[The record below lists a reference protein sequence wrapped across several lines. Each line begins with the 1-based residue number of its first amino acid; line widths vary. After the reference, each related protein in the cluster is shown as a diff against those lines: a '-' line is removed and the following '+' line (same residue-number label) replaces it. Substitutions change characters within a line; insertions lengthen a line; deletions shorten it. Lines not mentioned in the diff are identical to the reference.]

1 VNAGGSTNYEFIDFG
16 NTYASS
22 IEAPNVVG
30 PSTSKKAIASA
41 WANFAWNG
49 SAIVVSDSYNVPSIV
64 RSNAGV
70 YVINF
75 ALPMLVVSYAP
86 DVSFNS
92 SGFAWASNP
101 TLRTV
106 TVNPTNPPGSAF
118 DPTQPR

>member
-1 VNAGGSTNYEFIDFG
+1 M
-16 NTYASS
+16 
-22 IEAPNVVG
+22 
-30 PSTSKKAIASA
+30 
-41 WANFAWNG
+41 
-49 SAIVVSDSYNVPSIV
+49 VSDSYNVASIV

-101 TLRTV
+101 TLGTV
-106 TVNPTNPPGSAF
+106 TVNTTNSAGTAF
-118 DPTQPR
+118 DPSNVYLSVFGGSPP